1 MKEKLALYFKFLW
14 LICISSIV
22 VITSIFLILPNV
34 SANPNN
40 GYDITNKVRVY
51 NENDLKD
58 IPAYPNSKEPLK
70 NSYMYGNKN
79 FPLVGISVSGSIF
92 LDKKS
97 CKYEVI
103 DNVGYLSCIVYYGGG
118 GADSDGNAYRHSPVP
133 MYFCTF
139 KPSNKR
145 VIKFLG
151 TISKNGKNN
160 DASYYRSDNGF
171 LHGLF
176 WYAAK
181 CLGINQYLD

>member
-1 MKEKLALYFKFLW
+1 MPEAS
-14 LICISSIV
+14 LIFSIL
-22 VITSIFLILPNV
+22 IFSTV
-34 SANPNN
+34 SVFANPNS
-40 GYDITNKVRVY
+40 GYDITNKVQVH
-51 NENDLKD
+51 NENDVRT
-58 IPAYPNSKEPLK
+58 IPAYPNPKEPLK

-79 FPLVGISVSGSIF
+79 FPLVGVSVSGPIF

-118 GADSDGNAYRHSPVP
+118 GADSDGNAYKHSPVP
-133 MYFCTF
+133 MHFCTF

-151 TISKNGKNN
+151 AISKNVKNN
-160 DASYYRSDNGF
+160 DESYYRSDNGF

-181 CLGINQYLD
+181 CIGISQYLD